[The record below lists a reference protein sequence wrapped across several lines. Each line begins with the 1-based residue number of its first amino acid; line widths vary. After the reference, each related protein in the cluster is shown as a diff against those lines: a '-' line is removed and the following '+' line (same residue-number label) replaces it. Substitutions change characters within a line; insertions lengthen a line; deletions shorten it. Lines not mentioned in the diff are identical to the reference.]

1 MQYRDILVGQNGATP
16 LPGTVVG
23 FDAIV
28 KIDDKV
34 LYSTFNDKPI
44 AFKVRQDV
52 GSCSGDVGS
61 GWWGGGERM
70 RAFVARLRTP
80 CAAASSA
87 NRGWRGAT
95 VTTH

>member
-61 GWWGGGERM
+61 RWWRCGQRLVGRRRADACIWRASPYAM
-70 RAFVARLRTP
+70 RCSVV
-80 CAAASSA
+80 C
-87 NRGWRGAT
+87 
-95 VTTH
+95 